1 MEIKDI
7 GMQIRSAESKFNT
20 REDGEDLYIEGYFSV
35 FNSNYELWQGAT
47 ESIDS
52 HAFDNALSD
61 DIRALVDHDTHL
73 VLARN
78 KAGTLELKIDSRGL
92 WGKIR
97 INPKDSDAMNLY
109 ERVKRGDV
117 DQCSFGFDILDQE
130 AEYREDGT
138 VHWTIKSVKLYEVSV
153 CTFPAYEDTSVSAR
167 KKDYED
173 NDVDLASTIIDALGK
188 AIGKA
193 LDKAIVYGTGT
204 KMPLG
209 IVTRLVQAAQP
220 ETYSAT
226 ARPWADLHESHI
238 ITGTGAAGLNLFK
251 EILTNSGV
259 IENDYIEDGLVWLM
273 NKKTHDKIKIQSLDK
288 NTNALIV
295 AGMNNT
301 MPLINGDIIELSF
314 IPDDN
319 IVFGY
324 LPAYLLAQ
332 RAGTEIG
339 QSEHVRFIQDQT
351 VFKGIAR
358 YDGKPAIAEAFGVLT
373 ISSAAPTTTVTFP
386 TDTAN

>member
-52 HAFDNALSD
+52 HAFDNALGD

-130 AEYREDGT
+130 TEYREDGT

-173 NDVDLASTIIDALGK
+173 IKKRRSELWKTQ
-188 AIGKA
+188 
-193 LDKAIVYGTGT
+193 
-204 KMPLG
+204 M
-209 IVTRLVQAAQP
+209 
-220 ETYSAT
+220 T
-226 ARPWADLHESHI
+226 AR
-238 ITGTGAAGLNLFK
+238 
-251 EILTNSGV
+251 
-259 IENDYIEDGLVWLM
+259 
-273 NKKTHDKIKIQSLDK
+273 IK
-288 NTNALIV
+288 
-295 AGMNNT
+295 
-301 MPLINGDIIELSF
+301 GDQL
-314 IPDDN
+314 
-319 IVFGY
+319 
-324 LPAYLLAQ
+324 
-332 RAGTEIG
+332 
-339 QSEHVRFIQDQT
+339 
-351 VFKGIAR
+351 
-358 YDGKPAIAEAFGVLT
+358 
-373 ISSAAPTTTVTFP
+373 
-386 TDTAN
+386 